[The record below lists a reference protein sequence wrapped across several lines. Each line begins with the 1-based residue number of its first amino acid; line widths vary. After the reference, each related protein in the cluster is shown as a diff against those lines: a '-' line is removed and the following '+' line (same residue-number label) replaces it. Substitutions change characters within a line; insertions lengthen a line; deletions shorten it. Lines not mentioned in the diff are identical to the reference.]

1 MVQHSKE
8 KNKTRNVRG
17 ERKGRGLRA
26 QEKGSRAAARGI
38 YGKGA
43 TTFYENRSFD
53 DNRTVALTYKR
64 WKDLE
69 FMRRNIK

>member
-53 DNRTVALTYKR
+53 DNCTVALTYKME
-64 WKDLE
+64 DLE